1 MVSFLS
7 PKKRPGRPPRAAR
20 MTSVSFSADD
30 LADLGHL
37 VAVGQAVLQ
46 KDAPIIARLKAAMT
60 RLGVRPPKGL

>member
-7 PKKRPGRPPRAAR
+7 PKKRRGRPPKPAR
-20 MTSVSFSADD
+20 MTAVSFSADD

-60 RLGVRPPKGL
+60 RMGVRPPKGL

>member
-7 PKKRPGRPPRAAR
+7 SKKRSRQPLAR

-30 LADLGHL
+30 LADLGYL
-37 VAVGQAVLQ
+37 IAVGRAVLQ

-60 RLGVRPPKGL
+60 RMGVRVPKEL